1 MPRRLDD
8 LSGPQPAPRP
18 SRSPPPSFVLADL
31 TRTPPAP
38 LLPSSFYP
46 VSQYMGGNMAAC
58 LLTWAKQWRIHGP
71 QSVICP
77 LDEVELR
84 LHNALSSFFSIS
96 AFFLVFTFSLFIG
109 PLFVVLCHLFLN
121 FNAWLWILKHLTFFD
136 WTKSIM
142 CYCLSLI
149 FKRIIVSTMHIII
162 FSILVHYYLTKKW

>member
-1 MPRRLDD
+1 MIVLFLVFGKKFFNYVIAIHRNVTHNYIRSANAYTQTHMYKHAYACHVDWTISRAHNRLFA
-8 LSGPQPAPRP
+8 LPEAS
-18 SRSPPPSFVLADL
+18 PSFVLDDL
-31 TRTPPAP
+31 THTPPAP

-84 LHNALSSFFSIS
+84 LHNALSSFFSIP

-109 PLFVVLCHLFLN
+109 SLFV
-121 FNAWLWILKHLTFFD
+121 D
-136 WTKSIM
+136 S
-142 CYCLSLI
+142 LSYAI
-149 FKRIIVSTMHIII
+149 CF
-162 FSILVHYYLTKKW
+162 